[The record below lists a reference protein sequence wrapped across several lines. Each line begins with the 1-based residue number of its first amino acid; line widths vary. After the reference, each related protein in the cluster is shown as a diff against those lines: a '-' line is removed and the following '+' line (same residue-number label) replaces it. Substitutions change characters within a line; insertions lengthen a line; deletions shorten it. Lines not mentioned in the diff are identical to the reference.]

1 MVYLLFLKFKGR
13 IYKFVLDSS
22 KWALDRRA
30 CRQLNLFIVKKNVW
44 EHFLPNLA
52 DFEHFQYI
60 SNLIWIGD
68 AGVAILA
75 CGV

>member
-1 MVYLLFLKFKGR
+1 MSARSKSVQAIEL
-13 IYKFVLDSS
+13 IY
-22 KWALDRRA
+22 
-30 CRQLNLFIVKKNVW
+30 CEKNVW
-44 EHFLPNLA
+44 KYFLPNLA
-52 DFEHFQYI
+52 DFDHFQYI